1 MDFTVSSDFTGSFT
15 LSSVVN
21 YFHKK
26 LHLRCLAGFWMRL
39 WAALGELAE
48 TARNSPCSTGISE
61 TYPGVPQTSKM
72 ECFSAIVNG

>member
-1 MDFTVSSDFTGSFT
+1 
-15 LSSVVN
+15 
-21 YFHKK
+21 
-26 LHLRCLAGFWMRL
+26 MRL
-39 WAALGELAE
+39 RAALGELAE